1 VNGAGPSATTGTRA
15 KACATS
21 RHQVSGFDDG
31 QVVRAEACATTA
43 GTAGDTPEI
52 IRVLAVDHNPLM
64 RDGLALLVR
73 LHPDMH
79 LVGAVATAE
88 EALQMYIEQRPDVT
102 LMDLDL
108 PLEAAFGAIRKIRA
122 RDAGARIIGL
132 TTYEPDAAW
141 ARALA
146 AGACQCVAKD
156 GVSDALPGLI
166 RNGKRGPGQLS
177 TPENGG

>member
-1 VNGAGPSATTGTRA
+1 VGTNN
-15 KACATS
+15 
-21 RHQVSGFDDG
+21 V
-31 QVVRAEACATTA
+31 
-43 GTAGDTPEI
+43 

-64 RDGLALLVR
+64 REGLALLVR
-73 LHPDMH
+73 LQPDMH

-88 EALQMYIEQRPDVT
+88 EAVHLYMEQRPHVI
-102 LMDLDL
+102 LMDLEL
-108 PLEAAFGAIRKIRA
+108 PTDAAIGAIREIRA

-156 GVSDALPGLI
+156 GLSDTLPGLI
-166 RNGKRGPGQLS
+166 RNGQPSPGQLS